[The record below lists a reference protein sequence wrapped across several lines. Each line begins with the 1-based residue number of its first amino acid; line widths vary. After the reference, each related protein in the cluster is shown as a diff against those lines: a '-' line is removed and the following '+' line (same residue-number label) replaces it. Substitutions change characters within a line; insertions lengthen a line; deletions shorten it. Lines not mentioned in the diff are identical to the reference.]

1 MPSST
6 SVALIA
12 VTTAIVTLWYTSNT
26 TTANIK
32 PTSIPHSTPLPP
44 IPHSIPLQP
53 IRIEPDG
60 NCLFLSI
67 AVAASYSTYQTILP
81 YGSQERRQVA
91 ADLRRAANDL
101 LCPNG
106 TPTEEPFTADGL
118 PASLLIEPLLNETP
132 SGYCS
137 RLRKNGQWGSAAEI
151 MAMSFYLGKPIT
163 VHTKKNNAY
172 PVLQKFGIN
181 ESREEDQDKK
191 DKEEKKADTLHIL
204 YTGSNHYSAMVR
216 KKSKL

>member
-1 MPSST
+1 MQSST

-12 VTTAIVTLWYTSNT
+12 VTTAIVTLWYSSNT
-26 TTANIK
+26 TPVNK
-32 PTSIPHSTPLPP
+32 KSTSIPHSIPLPP

-53 IRIEPDG
+53 IRIEPNG

-106 TPTEEPFTADGL
+106 EPTEEPFTADGL
-118 PASLLIEPLLNETP
+118 PASLLIEPLQMETP
-132 SGYCS
+132 SEYCA

-181 ESREEDQDKK
+181 ESQDKK
-191 DKEEKKADTLHIL
+191 DKEEEIADTLHIL

-216 KKSKL
+216 KRSQL